1 MAGPVADRADL
12 SDLCRAAVSSAGP
25 GEHVEAYASES
36 RRTEVKAREG
46 SVDSLTQ
53 AASRGVGVRVIVGGR
68 LGYAWAADPDPEE
81 ATQLL
86 VSAREA
92 ATTGTPDEANVL
104 PAPVP
109 PEPIEGLFR
118 PSVEALEPDR
128 KVSLALELER
138 ATTSAHPDVKR
149 VEEVMYGDA
158 VSRVAI
164 VSTEGVDVEHR
175 RTDCWSAVAAL
186 AERGGETQSGFAFRV
201 AREIDEL
208 EWEESAREGADRGA
222 RLLGGVKPKTG
233 KLPVVLDPWAA
244 AAFLGVLSS
253 SLSAEEVQ
261 KGRSLLA
268 GLVGERTAS
277 EALTVTDDGR
287 RPDGPATAPFDD
299 EGVPSS
305 RTPLIERGVLRGFLH
320 NARTARRDG
329 GDSTGNASRPG
340 YRGPPGVSPTNLMVE
355 PGTESHQE
363 LLRRADRA
371 VYVQDVKGVHSG
383 ANPVS
388 GQFSVGASGL
398 RVEGGVLDEPLREMT
413 IASTLPDMLQSIEA
427 VGSDLRF
434 FPGAGAIGTP
444 TILVGELTV
453 AGV

>member
-1 MAGPVADRADL
+1 VADRADL
-12 SDLCRAAVSSAGP
+12 TDLCRAAVSGAGP
-25 GEHVEAYASES
+25 DEHAEAYASES

-53 AASRGVGVRVIVGGR
+53 AASRGVGVRVIVEGR

-81 ATQLL
+81 ATRLL

-92 ATTGTPDEANVL
+92 AATGTPDEANVL
-104 PAPVP
+104 PTPVS
-109 PEPIEGLFR
+109 PEPIERLFR

-138 ATTSAHPDVKR
+138 ATTSAQPDVKR

-164 VSTEGVDVEHR
+164 VSTEGVDVEDR
-175 RTDCWSAVAAL
+175 RTDCWCAVSAL

-208 EWEESAREGADRGA
+208 GWEECAREGADRGA

-244 AAFLGVLSS
+244 AAFLSVLSS

-287 RPDGPATAPFDD
+287 RPDGPATASFDD

-340 YRGPPGVSPTNLMVE
+340 YRGPPGVSPTNLVVE
-355 PGTESHQE
+355 PGPESHQE

-398 RVEGGVLDEPLREMT
+398 RVEGGALGEPLREMT
-413 IASTLPDMLQSIEA
+413 IASTLRDMLQSIEA